1 MGHCYVTLSLTNHF
15 VSIVVFIMNC
25 IPEQSLDPS
34 QPLLHEQVPSM
45 QVPLL
50 LQSISLSHGDSSERE
65 KHIFSVNSYIDQ
77 NHL

>member
-1 MGHCYVTLSLTNHF
+1 MILLL
-15 VSIVVFIMNC
+15 VFIMNH

-50 LQSISLSHGDSSERE
+50 LQSISFSHGDGAERE
-65 KHIFSVNSYIDQ
+65 KHMFYQLI
-77 NHL
+77 HTLGRLL